1 MVLVAYL
8 QDLQE
13 WRGKLDTQV
22 KTYREVW
29 WFLLLIH
36 RGKHIWFV
44 RIALVNGRL
53 VYSGKENLALQSEMN
68 SSMGLQYLFG

>member
-53 VYSGKENLALQSEMN
+53 VYSGEENLALQSEMN
-68 SSMGLQYLFG
+68 YCTCLGK